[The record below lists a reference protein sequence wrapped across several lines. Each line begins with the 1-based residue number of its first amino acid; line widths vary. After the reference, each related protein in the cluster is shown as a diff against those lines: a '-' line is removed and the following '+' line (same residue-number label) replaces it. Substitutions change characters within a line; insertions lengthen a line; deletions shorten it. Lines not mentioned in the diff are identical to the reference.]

1 MKFKIE
7 EDNSIENT
15 LKKTIHETVLS
26 CIREIEK
33 EINKDKLLNDLGISI
48 EYVDDYEFDEED
60 WVAVYCADMQD
71 IASEIPLS
79 INEDLLYKGI
89 KNKEIE
95 KEDLP
100 YHIKKSIWHEIGHG
114 IISFTE
120 DVIDIPDWDEERVVE
135 EFAEYMMDETLYSR
149 LVDDVIMEYLEYEE

>member
-7 EDNSIENT
+7 EGSRENI
-15 LKKTIHETVLS
+15 LKKNIHETVLL

-48 EYVDDYEFDEED
+48 EYVDDYGFDEED
-60 WVAVYCADMQD
+60 WVAVYCADMQG

-79 INEDLLYKGI
+79 INEDLLYKEI

-95 KEDLP
+95 KEDLQ

-149 LVDDVIMEYLEYEE
+149 LVDEVIMEYLEYEE

>member
-1 MKFKIE
+1 
-7 EDNSIENT
+7 
-15 LKKTIHETVLS
+15 
-26 CIREIEK
+26 
-33 EINKDKLLNDLGISI
+33 
-48 EYVDDYEFDEED
+48 
-60 WVAVYCADMQD
+60 MQG

-79 INEDLLYKGI
+79 INEDLLYKEI

-95 KEDLP
+95 KEDLQ

-135 EFAEYMMDETLYSR
+135 EFAEYMMDETMYSR
-149 LVDDVIMEYLEYEE
+149 LVEKVIMEYLEYEE